1 MSFDLDEALIGRLAD
16 RDEISNILARHSR
29 GVDRADYPLLR
40 SAYADDGEVD
50 YGFFTG
56 PADVFSRIL
65 TDAQKAG
72 EVTLH
77 RTSNIWIRLDGDS
90 ARSESHVTAYTQTG
104 DDAGPTQRL
113 IGGRYLDRHA
123 RTAEGWRLRHRTYVL
138 DWNMNWPGA
147 SAWPEPTADRMAP
160 RGAHGPADI
169 GAALIALW
177 RAGAGNSA
185 GDIAPM
191 TASPARTLDAL
202 ASRQAIHDLM
212 MAYCRAVDR
221 GDQGSLLALFHPD
234 ATIVSGLVN
243 GPAEAFAG
251 QLIAHVTGQLASCS
265 HSVAN
270 EWIEVNGDQAV
281 AESYVIAFTLSEGED
296 ARQAIVGGRYLD
308 RFERRPHHGNDGEWK
323 FRERVFV
330 MDYNINQPSTA
341 QFGEGMYAS
350 LRTRGGHKPDDPVF
364 EFWAGRAA

>member
-1 MSFDLDEALIGRLAD
+1 MSADLDEALIGRLAD
-16 RDEISNILARHSR
+16 RDEIANVLARHSR

-40 SAYADDGEVD
+40 SAYADDGEVA

-56 PADVFSRIL
+56 PAETFARIL
-65 TDAQKAG
+65 ADAQKPGAI
-72 EVTLH
+72 TLH
-77 RTSNIWIRLDGDS
+77 RTSNMWIRLEGG
-90 ARSESHVTAYTQTG
+90 AAISESHVTAYTQTP
-104 DDAGPTQRL
+104 DEAGPTQRL

-123 RTAEGWRLRHRTYVL
+123 RTEDGWRLKHRTYVL

-147 SAWPEPTADRMAP
+147 SAWHESAAEQMTP
-160 RGAHGPADI
+160 RGGHGPADI

-177 RAGAGNSA
+177 RAGAGLSA
-185 GDIAPM
+185 GDTAPM
-191 TASPARTLDAL
+191 TAPQTASPARTLDAL

-221 GDQGSLLALFHPD
+221 GDEASLAALFHPD
-234 ATIVSGLVN
+234 ATVVSGLAN
-243 GPAEAFAG
+243 GSPETFAK
-251 QLIAHVTGQLASCS
+251 QITAVVTGQLASCS
-265 HSVAN
+265 HTVAN

-281 AESYVIAFTLSEGED
+281 AESYVIAFTLSKGEA

-308 RFERRPHHGNDGEWK
+308 RFERRGGEWK

-330 MDYNINQPSTA
+330 MDYNIDQPSTA

-350 LRTRGGHKPDDPVF
+350 LTTRGGFKPNDPVF
-364 EFWAGRAA
+364 EFWDAQAS